1 MATNNFFFAS
11 LCKTQPLILDNVFVL
26 LNTNSDA
33 YQIFK
38 FP

>member
-11 LCKTQPLILDNVFVL
+11 LCKTQPLILDNVVVL
-26 LNTNSDA
+26 LNTNFDA